1 MKLTTATTKA
11 TTMTPKT
18 TTTIGKGKDN
28 KMISKLFVLEKEIAI
43 SLM

>member
-1 MKLTTATTKA
+1 MKLTTAKTKA
-11 TTMTPKT
+11 T